1 MQDSAG
7 RVFMFDKAGNI
18 YYDTEDARTGMYIVD
33 TEGRMY
39 NKFVDK
45 QGQVSVTGGTRGGH
59 LHPRRRCVHRS
70 GCCWWRCCRMLTL
83 TRGAA
88 VKAAA
93 GLRAA
98 W

>member
-1 MQDSAG
+1 
-7 RVFMFDKAGNI
+7 MFDKAGNI

-59 LHPRRRCVHRS
+59 VCIPAAVVCTVS
-70 GCCWWRCCRMLTL
+70 AVAGG
-83 TRGAA
+83 GAA
-88 VKAAA
+88 
-93 GLRAA
+93 GCSH
-98 W
+98 